1 MLLRIL
7 TFLTVRTFVKPKNSL
22 NFLFKNKG
30 SAAVEFALCLP
41 FLLLILFG
49 IMEYGWY
56 LTNQIVLSN
65 AVSCGARAGIKA
77 KEWEGENPV
86 TFARTATKK
95 AFWISDLSN
104 ISINILEQSTNNP
117 RRLKVSVSNFEYS
130 PLTGFLPSALIPE
143 YVKAKAVMVFP

>member
-7 TFLTVRTFVKPKNSL
+7 TFSTVKASGKQKNSL

-30 SAAVEFALCLP
+30 SAAVEFALCLYG
-41 FLLLILFG
+41 LLLVLFG

-56 LTNQIVLSN
+56 MTNQIVLSN

-77 KEWEGENPV
+77 KEWEGESPV
-86 TFARTATKK
+86 DFARTATKK
-95 AFWISDLSN
+95 SFWISDLSN
-104 ISINILEQSTNNP
+104 IRINILEQSLNNP
-117 RRLKVSVSNFEYS
+117 RRLRVSVSSLEYS
-130 PLTGFLPSALIPE
+130 PLTGFLPSELIPE

>member
-1 MLLRIL
+1 M
-7 TFLTVRTFVKPKNSL
+7 

-30 SAAVEFALCLP
+30 LAAVEFALCLP

-65 AVSCGARAGIKA
+65 AVAAGARAGIKA
-77 KEWEGENPV
+77 REWEGESP
-86 TFARTATKK
+86 TAFARSITKN
-95 AFWISDLSN
+95 AFWISDLPN
-104 ISINILEQSTNNP
+104 IRAEILKQSLNNP
-117 RRLKVSVSNFEYS
+117 RRLRVSISSFKYS
-130 PLTGFLPSALIPE
+130 PLTGFLPSEIMPE

>member
-1 MLLRIL
+1 MLSRIL
-7 TFLTVRTFVKPKNSL
+7 TFSIVRAFIKQKKSL

-77 KEWEGENPV
+77 KEWEGESPV
-86 TFARTATKK
+86 TFARTATRDS
-95 AFWISDLSN
+95 FWISELSN
-104 ISINILEQSTNNP
+104 IRINILEQSLSKP
-117 RRLKVSVSNFEYS
+117 RRLRVSVSNFEYS
-130 PLTGFLPSALIPE
+130 PLTCFLPSELIPE
-143 YVKAKAVMVFP
+143 YVKAKAIMVFP

>member
-7 TFLTVRTFVKPKNSL
+7 TFSTVKAPGKQKNSL

-30 SAAVEFALCLP
+30 SAAVEFALCLYG
-41 FLLLILFG
+41 LLLILFG

-56 LTNQIVLSN
+56 MTNQIVLSN

-77 KEWEGENPV
+77 KEWEGESPV
-86 TFARTATKK
+86 DLARTATKK
-95 AFWISDLSN
+95 SFWISDLSN
-104 ISINILEQSTNNP
+104 NIRINILNNP
-117 RRLKVSVSNFEYS
+117 RRLRVSVSGLEYS
-130 PLTGFLPSALIPE
+130 PLTGFLPSELIPE